1 MGFAQVRGVSSAV
14 RRPVKD
20 SGGRTAVMGRH
31 ALGSTEL
38 PITLDRDGAVPLQQ
52 QVCDQIVA
60 LVRSGR
66 LRAGD
71 TVPASRELAE
81 RLGVSRTVILRA
93 YELLRANG
101 ILTARRG
108 SGTQIAG
115 EPAPAAAPGP
125 PAVSAAPLT
134 PQPPRP
140 TDAGHTLWQPWE
152 PPPMRRKSGSFDFRH
167 GTPALSSFPVAR
179 WRQSLADA
187 YGRADETTLGYGLAE
202 GSLALRAEI
211 ATLVR
216 QSRALHTSPD
226 RIVVTNGATQAMD
239 ILVRALLAPGDIVVI
254 EDPSHTVL
262 RQIFGSSEAV
272 VVPVTVDEEGLRVAD
287 IDARVRAHGHD
298 PARVRLVYVT
308 PSHQFPTGHVMS
320 QARRRALVRWAH
332 ERGATV
338 LEDDYHNEY
347 HFSGERL
354 PALASDQDRDVVVYV
369 GSFSKT
375 LFPAL
380 RIGYAILPRRLVQPF
395 LGIKWI
401 TDRLTPTVDQEG
413 LADFISCGAYARHIS
428 KMTRLY
434 RQRRH
439 RLLEALYEHF
449 GAGVRLSGE
458 AAGLHVLV
466 TLPGLRGQDEA
477 GIARRAAALGVRI
490 YPASGYYVQDPPS
503 EPAFLM
509 GYAALSA
516 AHITE
521 GVARLAAA
529 VQEPAAVRP
538 A

>member
-1 MGFAQVRGVSSAV
+1 MG
-14 RRPVKD
+14 
-20 SGGRTAVMGRH
+20 T
-31 ALGSTEL
+31 TEL
-38 PITLDRDGAVPLQQ
+38 LITLDRDGSVPLQQ
-52 QVCDQIVA
+52 QVCDQFIA

-66 LRAGD
+66 LRPGD
-71 TVPASRELAE
+71 AVPASRELA
-81 RLGVSRTVILRA
+81 RQLGVSRTVVLRS

-108 SGTQIAG
+108 SGTKVAG
-115 EPAPAAAPGP
+115 IEGREPNAAAQPAPQ
-125 PAVSAAPLT
+125 APLA

-152 PPPMRRKSGSFDFRH
+152 PPPMPRKGGALDFRH
-167 GTPALSSFPVAR
+167 GTPALAAFPVAR
-179 WRQSLADA
+179 WRQSLAEA
-187 YGRADETTLGYGLAE
+187 YGRADDASLGYGLAE
-202 GSLALRAEI
+202 GSPALRTEI

-216 QSRALHTSPD
+216 QSRALDASPE

-239 ILVRALLAPGDIVVI
+239 ILVRALVGPGDVVVI

-262 RQIFGSSEAV
+262 RQIFGAAQAT
-272 VVPVTVDEEGLRVAD
+272 VVPVPVDEEGLRVMD
-287 IDARVRAHGHD
+287 INARVRAAGHD
-298 PARVRLVYVT
+298 PARVRLAYVT
-308 PSHQFPTGHVMS
+308 PSHQFPTGCVMS
-320 QARRRALVRWAH
+320 QSRRRALVEWAH
-332 ERGATV
+332 AHGATV

-347 HFSGERL
+347 AFSGERL
-354 PALASDQDRDVVVYV
+354 PALAADGHREVVVYV

-380 RIGYAILPRRLVQPF
+380 RIGYAILPQHLVRPF

-401 TDRLTPTVDQEG
+401 TDRLTPTVEQEA
-413 LADFISCGAYARHIS
+413 LAHFISSGAYARHIS

-434 RQRRH
+434 RERRR

-449 GAGVRLSGE
+449 GAGVRISGE

-466 TLPGLRGQDEA
+466 TLPGLRGQDENE
-477 GIARRAAALGVRI
+477 IVRRAAGLGVRI

-509 GYAALSA
+509 GYAALSTA
-516 AHITE
+516 RITE
-521 GVARLAAA
+521 GTALLAAA
-529 VQEPAAVRP
+529 VREPSGALP